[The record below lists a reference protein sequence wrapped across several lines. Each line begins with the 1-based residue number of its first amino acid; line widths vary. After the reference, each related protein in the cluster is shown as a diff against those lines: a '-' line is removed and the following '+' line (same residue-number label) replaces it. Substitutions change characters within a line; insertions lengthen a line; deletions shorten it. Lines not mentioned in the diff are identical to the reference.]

1 MPPFDKDQISRRD
14 KGFIL
19 MRSIMDFGMGLL
31 WIFMGNFLL
40 FVKYFNPN
48 LAYRFD
54 DPVMKW
60 FGFICIIYGI
70 FRIYRGYK
78 KNHLKER

>member
-19 MRSIMDFGMGLL
+19 MRSIMDYGMGLL
-31 WIFMGNFLL
+31 WTFMGNFLL
-40 FVKYFNPN
+40 FVKYFNAS
-48 LAYRFD
+48 LASRFD
-54 DPVMKW
+54 DPAMKW
-60 FGFICIIYGI
+60 FGIVCIIYGV

-78 KNHLKER
+78 KNYLKER